1 MHTHHPIAKSRGGS
15 DDYIV
20 EVDPYTHCYDHAVD
34 YLLFDNAPRFD
45 FRHEAWPLLP
55 QGLRDKVLQKARE
68 DGKRYN
74 YLTDEG
80 RRKGG
85 IARGR
90 QCAQQK
96 QGICG
101 RSPEKMAADGKKG
114 GEKGGRTQGQR
125 NAELKTGFCNPVVQ
139 SRNAK
144 KLNSKKVQCIL
155 TGHIS
160 TPGGL
165 SRYQQSRGI
174 DHTNPDNRK
183 EIK

>member
-1 MHTHHPIAKSRGGS
+1 MHTHHPIARSRGGN
-15 DDYIV
+15 DDYTV
-20 EVDPYTHCYDHAVD
+20 KVDPYSHCYDHAVD

-55 QGLRDKVLQKARE
+55 LDLREKVLEKARSS
-68 DGKRYN
+68 GKEFN

-85 IARGR
+85 LKRGK
-90 QCAQQK
+90 QCAEEK
-96 QGICG
+96 IGICG
-101 RSPEKMAADGKKG
+101 RTQEEMTLHGR
-114 GEKGGRTQGQR
+114 KGGRLGGITQGKR
-125 NAELKTGFCNPVVQ
+125 NAENRTGFCNPEVQ
-139 SRNAK
+139 SRNAA
-144 KLNSKKVQCIL
+144 KLNKKRVQCAV

-174 DHTNPDNRK
+174 DHTNPNNRK